1 MKSTTFPHG
10 IYGAD
15 WLRQEQRSRPYRAE
29 AGTTITLNPALGW
42 SVALV
47 VSLGL
52 WWGIWL
58 AVSSL
63 GSVLQ

>member
-1 MKSTTFPHG
+1 VKSTTLPHG
-10 IYGAD
+10 IHSAD
-15 WLRQEQRSRPYRAE
+15 WLRQERGPRPDRAE
-29 AGTTITLNPALGW
+29 ARTTLTLNPAAGW
-42 SVALV
+42 SIALV

-63 GSVLQ
+63 ASVLL

>member
-1 MKSTTFPHG
+1 VKNTTFPHG

-15 WLRQEQRSRPYRAE
+15 WLRQERGSRPARAK
-29 AGTTITLNPALGW
+29 AGTTIPLNAALGW

-63 GSVLQ
+63 ASVLQ